1 MNRFLKRLEWK
12 KCIVLSLINLR
23 NSKNSRIYVFDKTL
37 VLCIICGKCGSN
49 YEKVFREKG

>member
-1 MNRFLKRLEWK
+1 MK
-12 KCIVLSLINLR
+12 KMYCIKFNKFKKFKKLW
-23 NSKNSRIYVFDKTL
+23 IYVFDKTL